1 MTGYLRLEV
10 RRMLRTPGFLVFTI
24 AMPLVVYLVFSNLGT
39 LTGQD
44 KHDTALYMMVAIGG
58 YGAVGALL
66 NYGSGV
72 VADRTPR
79 WLRQVRLTP
88 PAPAA
93 VVLAQGG
100 TGL

>member
-58 YGAVGALL
+58 DGAGGAPP
-66 NYGSGV
+66 NYRAGGGGGPPP
-72 VADRTPR
+72 PR
-79 WLRQVRLTP
+79 AGRWGGP
-88 PAPAA
+88 PPPRAR
-93 VVLAQGG
+93 GG
-100 TGL
+100 GAGGGAR